1 MDINDFLKR
10 NNYIKATET
19 ETYIFDIWLEEHP
32 DYIIHY
38 VINPKSEIFTI
49 SKSDEK
55 VYHIIWDVSFWELF
69 IKFIYIIDEHNFSI
83 VSDTDVLLENTGYI
97 LALFFSYLSMR
108 YNYNQEVSKVLKQN
122 ANDFGYQILIDNFYG
137 NKDEKQSYEF
147 PTFLCKQFVFWHEV
161 AHIEFHKFETQNFLQ
176 QHIELVYSLLDE
188 VPDSI
193 FNDEMLYSKEIKQK
207 IKTRT
212 IPQDLIEE
220 LAADLR
226 AMQRMLNFDYFSKV
240 KNNKF
245 IMISSI
251 LSLIDFIILK
261 TIIDQRW
268 DCYLLKKMKKL
279 SILVE
284 NQIIRKMLLPYLVFI
299 ELGDSFLYDIQ
310 EQQNNTDLFLN
321 NIYIIMDEWYIKS
334 LLKKQ
339 CYEINIEIIEK
350 FYMLNNIYI
359 HMNAISVD
367 ISSKRLKHLFN
378 IAYTKKYGD
387 NPLESIPL
395 FYKYIDMALKKGDE
409 NKRYIGDAYSHIA
422 QLYMKNGE
430 LIKAEILLNNAIGIA
445 ENLRKDNINVA
456 FLFNNI
462 GNSFLLL
469 KNVNMA
475 IKYYL
480 KSLNLRIKFNDLYS
494 IDVIAIY
501 ENLGICFFTQQKF
514 PQALKYYFKAYKI
527 IKMRYNKDNIRLIR
541 IKKELKLFMKVSYN
555 IKTVKFLDKSFL
567 DEEHLCEMIQ
577 DLLIMSFDE
586 GYNHY
591 IKIIELIEENVNN
604 FDSDIFSWFA
614 FVNMLNL
621 LKTEIEKHK
630 F

>member
-19 ETYIFDIWLEEHP
+19 ETYMFDIWLEEHP

-83 VSDTDVLLENTGYI
+83 ISDTDVLLENTGYI

-108 YNYNQEVSKVLKQN
+108 YNYNQEISKVLKQN

-161 AHIEFHKFETQNFLQ
+161 AHIEFHKFEAQNFLQ
-176 QHIELVYSLLDE
+176 QHIELVYSLLDK

-212 IPQDLIEE
+212 IAQDLIEE

-321 NIYIIMDEWYIKS
+321 DIYIIMDEWYIKS

-378 IAYTKKYGD
+378 IAYAKKYGD

-395 FYKYIDMALKKGDE
+395 FYEYIDMALKKGDE
-409 NKRYIGDAYSHIA
+409 NKRYISDAYSHIA

-430 LIKAEILLNNAIGIA
+430 LIKAEILLNNAIDIA
-445 ENLRKDNINVA
+445 ENLRKDDINVA

-501 ENLGICFFTQQKF
+501 ENLGLCFFTQQKF

-527 IKMRYNKDNIRLIR
+527 IKMRYNKDNIKLIR
-541 IKKELKLFMKVSYN
+541 IKKELKLFMKVSSN
-555 IKTVKFLDKSFL
+555 IKMVKFLDKSFL
-567 DEEHLCEMIQ
+567 DEEYLCEMIQ

-604 FDSDIFSWFA
+604 FDSDIFSWYA
-614 FVNMLNL
+614 FINMLNL